1 MDDQNDSK
9 RAGGRPP
16 GVPGIRAEAARHS
29 RDCIRVLAEV
39 ANSAQAPDADR
50 VRAAEVILGLA
61 TSKSAPSSATEEQG
75 ARGQQ

>member
-9 RAGGRPP
+9 RVGGRPP
-16 GVPGIRAEAARHS
+16 RTPGIRAEAARHS

-39 ANSAQAPDADR
+39 AKSAQAPDADR

-61 TSKSAPSSATEEQG
+61 TSKAAPSSATGE
-75 ARGQQ
+75 ASA